1 VTEHHHGGKE
11 KSGGVGETLASN
23 IRGGAVDGL
32 EDGALIT
39 DVAGG
44 SKTETTDETSA
55 HVGENVTVKVGH
67 DEDLVVV
74 GSGIGGHLEAG
85 VVEKLGIKLDIGEV
99 LGDLA
104 GGVEEETIG
113 HLHDGGLVD
122 NADLLAVDGTG
133 LLESVAED
141 TLGSLT
147 GDELD
152 GLDDTIDDDVLN
164 ARVLSLSVLTDKD
177 GVNAIVG
184 GLEAGNGAA
193 RTEVGEKVEGPAEG
207 QVEGNVALADGGLD
221 EVQ

>member
-1 VTEHHHGGKE
+1 MTEHHHGGE
-11 KSGGVGETLASN
+11 EEGGGVGKTLASN
-23 IRGGAVDGL
+23 IGGGAVDGL

-44 SKTETTDETSA
+44 GKTETTDETGA

-74 GSGIGGHLEAG
+74 GSGVGGHLEAG
-85 VVEKLGIKLDIGEV
+85 VVEKLSIELDIGEV

-122 NADLLAVDGTG
+122 DANLLAVDGAG

-141 TLGSLT
+141 TLGSLA

-152 GLDDTIDDDVLN
+152 GLDDAIDNDVLN
-164 ARVLSLSVLTDKD
+164 ARVLALSVLTDED
-177 GVNAIVG
+177 GVNTVVG
-184 GLEAGNGAA
+184 GLEAGDGAA
-193 RTEVGEKVEGPAEG
+193 RAEVGEKVEGPAEG
-207 QVEGNVALADGGLD
+207 QVKGNVALANGSL
-221 EVQ
+221 ERVQ

>member
-1 VTEHHHGGKE
+1 MTEHHHGGE
-11 KSGGVGETLASN
+11 EESGGVGKTLASN
-23 IRGGAVDGL
+23 IGGGAVDGL

-44 SKTETTDETSA
+44 GETETTDETGA

-74 GSGIGGHLEAG
+74 GSGVGGHLEAG
-85 VVEKLGIKLDIGEV
+85 VIEKLGIELDIGEV

-122 NADLLAVDGTG
+122 NADLLAVDGAG
-133 LLESVAED
+133 LLEGVAED
-141 TLGSLT
+141 TLGGLA

-152 GLDDTIDDDVLN
+152 GLDHTIDNDVLN
-164 ARVLSLSVLTDKD
+164 ARVLALGVLTDKD
-177 GVNAIVG
+177 GVNAVVG

-193 RTEVGEKVEGPAEG
+193 RAQVGEKVEGPAEG
-207 QVEGNVALADGGLD
+207 QVEGNVALANGSLD
-221 EVQ
+221 RVQ

>member
-1 VTEHHHGGKE
+1 MTEHHHGGE
-11 KSGGVGETLASN
+11 EESGGVSETLASN
-23 IRGGAVDGL
+23 IGGGAVDGL

-44 SKTETTDETSA
+44 GETETTDETGA

-74 GSGIGGHLEAG
+74 GSGVGGHLEAG
-85 VVEKLGIKLDIGEV
+85 VVEKLGIELDIGEV

-122 NADLLAVDGTG
+122 NANLLAVDGAG
-133 LLESVAED
+133 LLEGVAED
-141 TLGSLT
+141 TLGSLA

-164 ARVLSLSVLTDKD
+164 ARVLALGVLTDED
-177 GVNAIVG
+177 GVNTIVG
-184 GLEAGNGAA
+184 GLEAGDGAA

-207 QVEGNVALADGGLD
+207 QVKGNVTLANGSLD
-221 EVQ
+221 RVQ